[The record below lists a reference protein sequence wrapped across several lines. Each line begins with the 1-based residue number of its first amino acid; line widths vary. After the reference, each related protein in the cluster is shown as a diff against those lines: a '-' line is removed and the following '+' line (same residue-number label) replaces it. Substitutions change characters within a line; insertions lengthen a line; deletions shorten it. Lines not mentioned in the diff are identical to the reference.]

1 MKEQFENIYHDLTEL
16 EHLLDQVIGIPGE
29 LFDIPGELFDMQYEW
44 TERQFEWLER
54 QFEWTERQFEWM
66 EEKVSRKDAP
76 FGSYMEFFDRVIHRL
91 YILVNGGVDYIV
103 SFPEILEEDE
113 HGMIMQILEELSS
126 FIRMNGMISVGRLL
140 LTHHA
145 LIRLFDYL
153 EMRSEPDGLAFYL
166 FRKSSRK
173 LFRSYIWYLYDTLE
187 LLEIA
192 ALGHYSH
199 FITQAFYADGVKPR
213 VWMTDSRQLA
223 TATDQLNDGIKFAQL
238 AYGQSKIIKGYMTTL
253 HPYIIHFGH
262 GIQGKQDADGFFHLQ
277 RNMNGYIAYTEEQ
290 VPRII
295 YGLTGTKPSSLAN
308 WKTNFGQYFCGPNL
322 PYLYAWGILDSILLG
337 KSHRDGFKDSRVE
350 VYGHSLGGGMMQY
363 AVANHPSDIVSGY
376 GYNSAGLGGK
386 TIESMEHF
394 NVSKITHLYLPYD
407 FVFMIPGS
415 FQLGWAVK
423 VAGIPVINLL
433 KAHCLKEMQR
443 RSGRYQHDVACIM

>member
-1 MKEQFENIYHDLTEL
+1 MKVQFENIYHDLTEL
-16 EHLLDQVIGIPGE
+16 KHLLDQVIGIPGE
-29 LFDIPGELFDMQYEW
+29 LFDMQD
-44 TERQFEWLER
+44 
-54 QFEWTERQFEWM
+54 EWTERQFEWM
-66 EEKVSRKDAP
+66 EEKVSRKDTP
-76 FGSYMEFFDRVIHRL
+76 FDPYMEIFGYVLHRL
-91 YILVNGGVDYIV
+91 NNLVNGGEYGRVLY
-103 SFPEILEEDE
+103 PEILQDDE
-113 HGMIMQILEELSS
+113 HGWIMQIFKALYS
-126 FIRMNGMISVGRLL
+126 FLGTNEQVTVDRLL

-173 LFRSYIWYLYDTLE
+173 LFRSYMRYLYDTLE

-295 YGLTGTKPSSLAN
+295 FGLTGTKPSSLAN

-386 TIESMEHF
+386 TIESMQHF

-407 FVFMIPGS
+407 FVFMMPGS

-423 VAGIPVINLL
+423 IAGSPVINLL
-433 KAHCLKEMQR
+433 KAHGLKEMQR
-443 RSGRYQHDVACIM
+443 RSGRYQHDVACIK

>member
-1 MKEQFENIYHDLTEL
+1 MKVQFENLYSDLDEI
-16 EHLLDQVIGIPGE
+16 EHLLDQIVAIPE
-29 LFDIPGELFDMQYEW
+29 ELFDMQDEW
-44 TERQFEWLER
+44 PERQSK
-54 QFEWTERQFEWM
+54 WT
-66 EEKVSRKDAP
+66 EEKVSRVGTP
-76 FGSYMEFFDRVIHRL
+76 FDPYMGIFGNVLHRL
-91 YILVNGGVDYIV
+91 NNLVNGVENGRVLY
-103 SFPEILEEDE
+103 PEILQDDE

-173 LFRSYIWYLYDTLE
+173 LFRSYIWYLNDTLK
-187 LLEIA
+187 LLNIA
-192 ALGHYSH
+192 EVGHYFH
-199 FITQAFYADGVKPR
+199 FIKQAFHTKGLQPR
-213 VWMTDSRQLA
+213 VWMKPSPQLIA
-223 TATDQLNDGIKFAQL
+223 ATDRLNDGTKFAQL
-238 AYGQSKIIKGYMTTL
+238 AYGQSNIIKGNMTTL

-262 GIQGKQDADGFFHLQ
+262 GIQGKQDTNGFFHLQ
-277 RNMNGYIAYTEEQ
+277 RNMSGYIAYTGEAD
-290 VPRII
+290 PRIT

-322 PYLYAWGILDSILLG
+322 PYMYAWGILDSILLG

-363 AVANHPSDIVSGY
+363 AVANHPSDMVSGY

-386 TIESMEHF
+386 TIESMQHF

-407 FVFMIPGS
+407 FVFKIPGS

-423 VAGIPVINLL
+423 IAGSPVINLL

-443 RSGRYQHDVACIM
+443 RSGRYQHDVACIK

>member
-1 MKEQFENIYHDLTEL
+1 MKEQFDNIYRDLTEI
-16 EHLLDQVIGIPGE
+16 EHLLDQIVAIPEELFVIPGE
-29 LFDIPGELFDMQYEW
+29 LFDLQDEW
-44 TERQFEWLER
+44 TERQSK
-54 QFEWTERQFEWM
+54 WM
-66 EEKVSRKDAP
+66 EDIASRKDTP
-76 FGSYMEFFDRVIHRL
+76 FDPYMEIFGYVLHRL
-91 YILVNGGVDYIV
+91 NNLVNGGENGRVLY
-103 SFPEILEEDE
+103 PEILQDDE

-173 LFRSYIWYLYDTLE
+173 LFRSYMRYLYDTLE

-277 RNMNGYIAYTEEQ
+277 RNMNGYIAYTEEE

-295 YGLTGTKPSSLAN
+295 FGLKGTKPSSLAN

-386 TIESMEHF
+386 TIESMQHF

-407 FVFMIPGS
+407 FVFMIPWC

-423 VAGIPVINLL
+423 ITGSPVINLL
-433 KAHCLKEMQR
+433 KAHGLKEMQR
-443 RSGRYQHDVACIM
+443 RSGRYQHDVACIK

>member
-16 EHLLDQVIGIPGE
+16 EHLLDQVIGIPE
-29 LFDIPGELFDMQYEW
+29 DLFVIPGELFDMQDEW
-44 TERQFEWLER
+44 TERQFEWTER
-54 QFEWTERQFEWM
+54 LFEWPEDNE
-66 EEKVSRKDAP
+66 SRKDAP
-76 FGSYMEFFDRVIHRL
+76 FGSYMGFFDRVIHRL
-91 YILVNGGVDYIV
+91 YILVNGGVNDIAL
-103 SFPEILEEDE
+103 FPETLEEDE
-113 HGMIMQILEELSS
+113 HGMIMQILEELFS

-173 LFRSYIWYLYDTLE
+173 LFRSYMWYLYDTLE

-199 FITQAFYADGVKPR
+199 FIKRALFETGIMPR

-223 TATDQLNDGIKFAQL
+223 TATDQLNDGIKYAQL
-238 AYGQSKIIKGYMTTL
+238 AYGQSKIIKGNVMTL

-277 RNMNGYIAYTEEQ
+277 RNMNGYIAYTEEL

-295 YGLTGTKPSSLAN
+295 FGFTGTRPLSLAN

-386 TIESMEHF
+386 TIESMQHF

-407 FVFMIPGS
+407 FVFMIPGC

-423 VAGIPVINLL
+423 IAGSPVINLL
-433 KAHCLKEMQR
+433 KAH
-443 RSGRYQHDVACIM
+443 